1 MLESLHIS
9 NVVLIETLH
18 LNFARG
24 LCALTGETGA
34 GKSILLDSLGLA
46 MGARS
51 EARLVRKDA
60 DKASVTAT
68 FDLDDISPFQSLA
81 DENGIEMSSPL
92 MLRRQINADGRSRAW
107 VNDQPVSITLLK
119 SFGDMLVEYH
129 GQFETHGLLDP
140 KTHRLFLDEYAGL
153 GKDLE
158 KLAQHW
164 EALAAARYELARAKK
179 ESEEARKE
187 EEYIRHAVGEL
198 SELAPEEGEEEALLE
213 QRVRLKNRDTIL
225 TNLAQSL
232 AHITEEDKAEANII
246 QATRMLER
254 IEDALGQKGADIIA
268 QLDGAIENLRE
279 ASSQI
284 EDIAREFD
292 EGGASLEALEDRL
305 YALRELARKNQCQV
319 DDLPNKLAE
328 MEKTLDLIVRQ
339 DDILGELE
347 EKVAKAK
354 SDYENLADT
363 ISEKRKVAAKK
374 LDALVMAELGPLKL
388 ERAKFQTAVTPRDES
403 AWSATGKDDVAF
415 LIATNPGAEPGPL
428 HKIASGGEMARFML
442 ALKVV
447 LAEIGTAHTLVFDE
461 VDTGIGGAT
470 ASAVGQR
477 LARLAQFKQILVV
490 THSPQVAAAASAHWI
505 VSKSGDEAMRTTV
518 ITLDEQGQRR
528 EEIAR
533 MLAGAEITEEARAA
547 AGKLLES
554 DKVA

>member
-18 LNFARG
+18 LDFARG

-51 EARLVRKDA
+51 EARLVRKNA

-68 FDLDDISPFQSLA
+68 FELGDISPFKALA
-81 DENGIEMSSPL
+81 DENGIEVSSPL
-92 MLRRQINADGRSRAW
+92 MLRRQINPDGRSRAW

-140 KTHRLFLDEYAGL
+140 KTHRLFLDEYADL
-153 GKDLE
+153 EADLE
-158 KLAQHW
+158 KLAQYW
-164 EALAAARYELARAKK
+164 EGLAVARSELAHAQK

-198 SELAPEEGEEEALLE
+198 SELAPEVGEEDALLE

-232 AHITEEDKAEANII
+232 AHITEEDKAESHII

-279 ASSQI
+279 ASAQI

-292 EGGASLEALEDRL
+292 EGGTSLEALEDRL
-305 YALRELARKNQCQV
+305 YALRELARKHQCQV
-319 DDLPNKLAE
+319 DDLPVKLAE
-328 MEKTLDLIVRQ
+328 MEKTLDLVVRQ
-339 DDILGELE
+339 DDILSELE
-347 EKVAKAK
+347 AKVTKAE
-354 SDYENLADT
+354 SDYEALADA
-363 ISEKRKVAAKK
+363 ISEKRKMAASQ
-374 LDALVMAELGPLKL
+374 LDALVMEELGPLKL
-388 ERAKFQTAVTPRDES
+388 ERAQFQTAITSRDEN

-415 LIATNPGAEPGPL
+415 LVATNPGAEPGPL

-505 VSKSGDEAMRTTV
+505 VSKSGGEAMRTTV
-518 ITLDEQGQRR
+518 IPLDERSQRR

-554 DKVA
+554 DKAA

>member
-18 LNFARG
+18 LEFARG

-68 FDLDDISPFQSLA
+68 FDLDDISSFQSLA
-81 DENGIEMSSPL
+81 DENGIEVSSPL
-92 MLRRQINADGRSRAW
+92 MLRRQINPDGRSRAW

-129 GQFETHGLLDP
+129 GQFETHGLLDS

-164 EALAAARYELARAKK
+164 EALAAARSELAQAKK

-254 IEDALGQKGADIIA
+254 IEDALGQKGVDIIA
-268 QLDGAIENLRE
+268 QLDGAIESLRE

-292 EGGASLEALEDRL
+292 EGGTSLEALEDRL
-305 YALRELARKNQCQV
+305 YALRELARKHQCQV

-347 EKVAKAK
+347 GKVAKAK

-374 LDALVMAELGPLKL
+374 LDTLVMAELGPLKL
-388 ERAKFQTAVTPRDES
+388 ERAKFQTAVTLRDES
-403 AWSATGKDDVAF
+403 VWSATGKDDVAF

-477 LARLAQFKQILVV
+477 LARLAKFKQILVV

-518 ITLDEQGQRR
+518 IPLDEQGQRR

>member
-81 DENGIEMSSPL
+81 DENGIEVSSPL

-140 KTHRLFLDEYAGL
+140 KTHRLFLDEYAEL

-158 KLAQHW
+158 KLAQYW
-164 EALAAARYELARAKK
+164 EALAAARSELAQAKK

-292 EGGASLEALEDRL
+292 EGGTSLEALEDRL
-305 YALRELARKNQCQV
+305 YALRELARKHQCQV

-347 EKVAKAK
+347 AKVALAK
-354 SDYENLADT
+354 SDYEALADQV
-363 ISEKRKVAAKK
+363 SDKRKVGAAK

-388 ERAKFQTAVTPRDES
+388 ERAKFQTAVSPRDES

-518 ITLDEQGQRR
+518 IPLDEQGQRR

-554 DKVA
+554 DKAA